1 MRRLLTL
8 TFANNHN
15 SYVRLSVLHDALVL
29 ISTLRYPTPRQQDP
43 KPADGVDEGSLT
55 QVVAASIDCQ
65 PEHVDKHEPLHQSWG
80 ALFFCERRHL
90 PSTGDLAAPRSVVQW
105 SAFVVAMLQQDRRIT

>member
-65 PEHVDKHEPLHQSWG
+65 PEQVDKHEPLHQSWG
-80 ALFFCERRHL
+80 ALFFANEDTCPRQVTSPL
-90 PSTGDLAAPRSVVQW
+90 QGQSSNGAPLS
-105 SAFVVAMLQQDRRIT
+105 

>member
-65 PEHVDKHEPLHQSWG
+65 PEQVDKHEPLHQSWG
-80 ALFFCERRHL
+80 ALFLRTKT
-90 PSTGDLAAPRSVVQW
+90 PAI
-105 SAFVVAMLQQDRRIT
+105 DR